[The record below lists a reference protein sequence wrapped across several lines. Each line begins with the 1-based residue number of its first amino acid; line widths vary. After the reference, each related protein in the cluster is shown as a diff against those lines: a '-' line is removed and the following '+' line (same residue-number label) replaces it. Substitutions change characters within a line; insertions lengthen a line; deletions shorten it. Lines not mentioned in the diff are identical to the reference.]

1 MRIQHLTG
9 TRRFFLS
16 DGGLETF
23 LIFDKGY
30 DLPCFSAAVL
40 LDTEEGRADLTA
52 YFERFIGIAKST
64 GRGFV
69 LDAPTWRAGTAWAG
83 PLGQTL
89 KEVMETNTRAVS
101 FVSDIRSRH
110 ETDDCPILING
121 LVGPAGDAYA
131 PDTEISAQDALLIHA
146 PQIHALGNTGVD
158 LISAMT
164 LTHAAE
170 AIGIVRAAQEIDVPV
185 VIAFTLE
192 TDGCLPSGQTLGEA
206 IAEVDAATDNGPVYY
221 MINCAHPDH
230 FRDALDT
237 HASWTLR
244 IGGVRANASRLS
256 HAELDEAEV
265 LDDGDPVELGQLSVA
280 LLDQLPNIRVLGGC
294 CGTDHRHLG
303 CIAGHE
309 HSSGINS
316 ENRHSGTPVRSVG

>member
-1 MRIQHLTG
+1 MRIQQLIE

-40 LDTEEGRADLTA
+40 LDTEVGRADLAA

-69 LDAPTWRAGTAWAG
+69 MDAPTWRAGAAWAG
-83 PLGQTL
+83 PLGRPL
-89 KEVMETNTRAVS
+89 MDVLETNARAVS
-101 FVSDIRSRH
+101 FVADIRARH
-110 ETDDCPILING
+110 ETDACPILVNG

-131 PDTEISAQDALLIHA
+131 PDKAIAAQDALLIHA
-146 PQIHALGNTGVD
+146 PQIHALGQAGVD
-158 LISAMT
+158 MISAMT

-170 AIGIVRAAQEIDVPV
+170 ATGIVWAAQEIDVPV

-192 TDGCLPSGQTLGEA
+192 TDGRLPSGQSLGKA
-206 IAEVDAATDNGPVYY
+206 IAEVDAATRNGPIYY

-230 FRDALDT
+230 FRDVLDT
-237 HASWTLR
+237 SAPWTRR
-244 IGGVRANASRLS
+244 IGGIRSNASRMS
-256 HAELDEAEV
+256 HAELDEARF
-265 LDDGDPVELGQLSVA
+265 LDDGDPAELGHLSAA
-280 LLDQLPNIRVLGGC
+280 LLNHLPNIRVLGGC
-294 CGTDHRHLG
+294 CGTDHRHVG

-309 HSSGINS
+309 HSAEI
-316 ENRHSGTPVRSVG
+316 EPAH